1 MHRYSKANA
10 FSNHSLYC
18 SGLKETYTEL
28 AAFVVR
34 NGTPLEELAL
44 RLTS

>member
-1 MHRYSKANA
+1 
-10 FSNHSLYC
+10 LYC
-18 SGLKETYTEL
+18 TGLKDAYTEL

-34 NGTPLEELAL
+34 NGTPLDELAL